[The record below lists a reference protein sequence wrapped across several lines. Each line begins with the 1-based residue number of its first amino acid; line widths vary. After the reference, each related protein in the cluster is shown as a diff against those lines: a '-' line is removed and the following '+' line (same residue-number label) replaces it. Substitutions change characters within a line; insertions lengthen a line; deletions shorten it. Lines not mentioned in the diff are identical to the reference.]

1 MSRKLLFVCNPYAGK
16 SVIRHN
22 LSEIL
27 DVFIKSGYRV
37 EIHLTQAV
45 GDATKVVSE
54 RGTEF
59 SRIVCGG
66 GDGTLNE
73 VVSGL
78 MRLPEK
84 YRPSLGY
91 IPAGT
96 QNDYAKNLSIPF
108 EYAAAAA
115 IASGEE
121 THRIDVGRINSGFF
135 NYVCGFGAFTEVSYE
150 TSQEVK
156 KLLGAPA
163 YGIEAV
169 KSFMHLKPYHMTVS
183 FNGKEM
189 TDDFMIIL
197 VGNSISIGGIKG
209 LLGDG
214 IVMDDGLFEVT
225 LIKYPTSPVEAQE
238 IITALLTAEDNTDQI
253 YSFKTSHIKLTCDEP
268 LSWTLDGE
276 FGGEHYEADIENR
289 HKALNLLLRSTKE
302 DEWKNMLM

>member
-22 LSEIL
+22 LFEIL
-27 DVFIKSGYRV
+27 DIFIKSGYRV

-54 RGTEF
+54 RGAEF

-73 VVSGL
+73 VVSGM

-214 IVMDDGLFEVT
+214 IVMDDGLFEVLMVT
-225 LIKYPTSPVEAQE
+225 NPSGIAGWNGLIGNIFQDHGYNPTVHR
-238 IITALLTAEDNTDQI
+238 
-253 YSFKTSHIKLTCDEP
+253 FKTKEMEFFSEEKLK
-268 LSWTLDGE
+268 WVKDGE
-276 FGGEHYEADIENR
+276 YAGDLNYVKISND
-289 HKALNLLLRSTKE
+289 HKAIEFACRK
-302 DEWKNMLM
+302 